1 MGITRKFGLILATL
15 AVAVLTAAGEG
26 AAGDAPLL
34 SSDSS
39 DRTRVDITVY
49 NRNLALVREIRT
61 VDLPAGE
68 FTLEYR
74 EVPSAIN
81 PVTLL
86 VEGDRR
92 SGLAIYEQNYEFD
105 LMSRE
110 KILQKYVGRP
120 VAWVQEDGSR
130 IEGVLLGM
138 NAGPVFEV
146 AGEIQFEVPGR
157 IVLPDLPANL
167 RARPTLVWRAHA
179 DEAGEATVETSY
191 LTGGLSWNADYVLQL
206 DGKGKSG
213 DLQAWVSVENRSG
226 AGFPGAKLLLVAG
239 DVNRAAPGPEV
250 MRDMMVMSMAE
261 GGAPKFTEET
271 LYDYHLYT
279 LDRPTD
285 LLDQQIKQISLFEAE
300 GIKLAKH
307 YRLRAGSHLFRGQ
320 GWLKDDTKIDVS
332 YSFENAEGNNL
343 GLPLPAGVFRVY
355 GQSAD
360 GSRQLL
366 GEDRIGHTPRDE
378 TVELTVGQAFD
389 LVAER
394 VRDESRKVAEKL
406 FRYAFT
412 ITIRNHR
419 EDDVVVDVVEPVG
432 GDWEVIESTHPAARL
447 SATELGF
454 QVPVK
459 AGGKAEL
466 KYRVEVRS

>member
-1 MGITRKFGLILATL
+1 MGIAHRNGLIMGIL
-15 AVAVLTAAGEG
+15 AVAGLTVGVAEPAAGVPVLRSG
-26 AAGDAPLL
+26 SG
-34 SSDSS
+34 
-39 DRTRVDITVY
+39 DRTRVDVTVY
-49 NRNLALVREIRT
+49 NQNLALVREIRT

-68 FTLEYR
+68 FTLEFQ
-74 EVPSAIN
+74 EVPADIN

-86 VEGDRR
+86 IEGDQR

-110 KILQKYVGRP
+110 KILQKYVGRS
-120 VAWVQEDGSR
+120 VAWIKEDGSR
-130 IEGVLLGM
+130 IEGRLLGM

-167 RARPTLVWRAHA
+167 RAMPTLVWQAHA
-179 DEAGEATVETSY
+179 ERAGEATVETSY

-206 DGKGKSG
+206 DRKGDAG

-226 AGFPGAKLLLVAG
+226 GGFPGARLLLVAG
-239 DVNRAAPGPEV
+239 DINRAAPAPEV
-250 MRDMMVMSMAE
+250 MRDMMAMSMAE

-300 GIKLAKH
+300 GIRLAKH
-307 YRLRAGSHLFRGQ
+307 YRLSAGSYLFRGQ

-366 GEDRIGHTPRDE
+366 GEDRIGHTPRGE
-378 TVELTVGQAFD
+378 TVELTVGKAFD

-394 VRDESRKVAEKL
+394 VRDESRKVAENL
-406 FRYAFT
+406 YRYAFT

-432 GDWEVIESTHPAARL
+432 GDWEVVESTHESRRL

-466 KYRVEVRS
+466 KYRIEVRY